1 MFHSTCP
8 GNLYQNDTVRGW
20 LSCPE
25 WERVRVRQDLGTLPS
40 HSLQRLHCEVR
51 KYCGVLSSVL
61 NPCVLRMLNSP
72 LAVSLSC
79 LPVQGE
85 RATKRQV
92 TWKTR
97 LTRNSEVVYSSTK
110 FSKILYCELLGE
122 KFSHTSS
129 YKWTVTILTH
139 RE

>member
-1 MFHSTCP
+1 MMFHSTCP

-25 WERVRVRQDLGTLPS
+25 WERVRVKQDLGTLPS
-40 HSLQRLHCEVR
+40 RSLQRLHCEVR

-61 NPCVLRMLNSP
+61 NPCVLRMVNSP
-72 LAVSLSC
+72 LAVPLSC

-97 LTRNSEVVYSSTK
+97 LTRNSEVVYPAPS
-110 FSKILYCELLGE
+110 FPR
-122 KFSHTSS
+122 S
-129 YKWTVTILTH
+129 YTVNY
-139 RE
+139 